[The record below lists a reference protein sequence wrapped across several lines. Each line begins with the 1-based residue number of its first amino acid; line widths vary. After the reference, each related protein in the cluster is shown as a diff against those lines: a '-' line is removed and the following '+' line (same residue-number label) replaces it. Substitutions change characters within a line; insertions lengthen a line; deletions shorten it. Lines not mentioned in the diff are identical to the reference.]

1 MEDNREFVAFSRK
14 LLRDFIQ
21 IKKLMEK
28 GEYEKVK
35 SMIDEL
41 IDCLLYTS
49 PFLSFD
55 FPEKKMQAFCWSTV
69 CLVRLVF

>member
-41 IDCLLYTS
+41 IEDTQK
-49 PFLSFD
+49 D
-55 FPEKKMQAFCWSTV
+55 IET
-69 CLVRLVF
+69 

>member
-41 IDCLLYTS
+41 IEDTQKDIETWLTLLSKYLTEIWMS
-49 PFLSFD
+49 ILID
-55 FPEKKMQAFCWSTV
+55 I
-69 CLVRLVF
+69 VRL

>member
-1 MEDNREFVAFSRK
+1 MQEWPHFLESTKKKELTKKGGYYMEDNREFVAFSRK

-41 IDCLLYTS
+41 IEDTQK
-49 PFLSFD
+49 D
-55 FPEKKMQAFCWSTV
+55 IET
-69 CLVRLVF
+69 

>member
-35 SMIDEL
+35 SKLDGL
-41 IDCLLYTS
+41 IEDTQR
-49 PFLSFD
+49 D
-55 FPEKKMQAFCWSTV
+55 IEA
-69 CLVRLVF
+69 